1 MVFTVMWM
9 RGPLSMG
16 SKEFDDL
23 DSATAHA
30 KEELPQMQ
38 SRFGATAVKV
48 VDQDGNPHFLKAI
61 SRT

>member
-1 MVFTVMWM
+1 MTFTVMWM

-16 SKEFDDL
+16 SKEFDEL
-23 DSATAHA
+23 DAATEHA

-38 SRFGATAVKV
+38 SRFGATAVKI
-48 VDQDGNPHFLKAI
+48 VDEAGNPHFLKAI